1 LYVVDKTQ
9 QEGICMW
16 MLQSL
21 RAWMVITE
29 KLAAIFKRRR
39 RHGFALFHPGDDGSR
54 WTSVSE
60 F

>member
-1 LYVVDKTQ
+1 
-9 QEGICMW
+9 

-54 WTSVSE
+54 WTSASE